1 VRRLDWPDCQ
11 NARDLGGL
19 PLPGG
24 VTRSGV
30 AIRSDNL
37 GHLNAL
43 GRDAMSAYGVATVL
57 DLRSES
63 ETVKSP
69 SPFAAGTVARYVHRA
84 LIDDR
89 NMTNIGDSHS
99 MFDRYMFIV
108 NERPHAFRDV
118 FEAIA
123 EAEGAVLFHCFAGK
137 DRTGLVAA
145 MLLSLADV
153 PSEHIAADYGETDL
167 QLAQQY
173 EVWIGEAAPETQD
186 AYRDELRCPPERI
199 LGVLDHME
207 RRWGGVQSY
216 LEAAGMAPDA
226 IDMVSAKLA

>member
-1 VRRLDWPDCQ
+1 
-11 NARDLGGL
+11 
-19 PLPGG
+19 
-24 VTRSGV
+24 
-30 AIRSDNL
+30 
-37 GHLNAL
+37 
-43 GRDAMSAYGVATVL
+43 
-57 DLRSES
+57 
-63 ETVKSP
+63 
-69 SPFAAGTVARYVHRA
+69 
-84 LIDDR
+84 
-89 NMTNIGDSHS
+89 
-99 MFDRYMFIV
+99 
-108 NERPHAFRDV
+108 
-118 FEAIA
+118 
-123 EAEGAVLFHCFAGK
+123 
-137 DRTGLVAA
+137 
-145 MLLSLADV
+145 MLLSLSDV